1 MVNVKGRYKAHGS
14 EQQEFCIFKKQKK
27 QKGEPGM
34 RTAIFPENGR
44 RMMSEGIAGK
54 EDSPDCRYHFSSWR
68 KRQPGETGTDCRTV
82 FFRKDHFQQ
91 AAFNP
96 VDDKWVETFSYLSR

>member
-14 EQQEFCIFKKQKK
+14 EQQGLCIFKKQKK

-44 RMMSEGIAGK
+44 RMMSEMMCMCRCMCMFCMCCGK
-54 EDSPDCRYHFSSWR
+54 EKCAPDVS
-68 KRQPGETGTDCRTV
+68 V
-82 FFRKDHFQQ
+82 
-91 AAFNP
+91 
-96 VDDKWVETFSYLSR
+96 

>member
-14 EQQEFCIFKKQKK
+14 EQQELCIVKKQKK

-44 RMMSEGIAGK
+44 RMMSEMMCMCRCMCMSCMSCGK
-54 EDSPDCRYHFSSWR
+54 EKCAPDVS
-68 KRQPGETGTDCRTV
+68 V
-82 FFRKDHFQQ
+82 
-91 AAFNP
+91 
-96 VDDKWVETFSYLSR
+96 

>member
-14 EQQEFCIFKKQKK
+14 EQQEFCIFKNQKK

-44 RMMSEGIAGK
+44 RMMSEMMCM
-54 EDSPDCRYHFSSWR
+54 CRCMCMSCAAE
-68 KRQPGETGTDCRTV
+68 KTNVRQM
-82 FFRKDHFQQ
+82 FRFE
-91 AAFNP
+91 FC
-96 VDDKWVETFSYLSR
+96 FYR